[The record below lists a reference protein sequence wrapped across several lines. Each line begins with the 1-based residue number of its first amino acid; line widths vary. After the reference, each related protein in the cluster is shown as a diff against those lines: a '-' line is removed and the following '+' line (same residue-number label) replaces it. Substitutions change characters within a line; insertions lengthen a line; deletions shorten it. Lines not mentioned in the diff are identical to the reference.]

1 MAIPDFQSFLLPV
14 LQFAATRD
22 VRVRDLLDPISEK
35 FNLTEEDRNAPLP
48 SGKRTVVA
56 SRLYWALYYLARAG
70 MLDNNTRGV
79 YSITPTGRELL
90 DRGLERI
97 TAKILREESLDFAAF
112 YQNQNKLDDSTDSG
126 KSDESA
132 EGFTEVAVENPEETL
147 DHAYGVLCNA
157 LKEQL
162 LQRVDALTPVEFEH
176 LIIALVRGLGY
187 CGERGSVKHIGGPGD
202 GGVDG
207 VVFQDRLELER
218 VYLQAKKFRSD
229 HKIDTG
235 TMNAFV
241 GALAVKKAQKG
252 VFVTTSFFTPSA
264 EAIAHDSPYRI
275 ALIDRNKLGD
285 LMFDCDIGIQAKQ
298 DSKAYVL
305 KEIDGDFFDDLGER

>member
-1 MAIPDFQSFLLPV
+1 MAIPDFQSFLLPA
-14 LQFAATRD
+14 LQLASKQD
-22 VRVRDLLDPISEK
+22 VRVRDSLDFISDT
-35 FNLTEEDRNAPLP
+35 FDLTEEDREALLP

-56 SRLYWALYYLARAG
+56 SRLSWALYYLARAG
-70 MLDNNTRGV
+70 MLANNTRGV
-79 YSITPTGRELL
+79 YSITSKGRALL
-90 DRGLERI
+90 ERGLERI
-97 TAKILREESLDFAAF
+97 TAKILREESPDFAA
-112 YQNQNKLDDSTDSG
+112 YHQSKPEDSTDSSKNDG
-126 KSDESA
+126 SEDSA
-132 EGFTEVAVENPEETL
+132 ENVAVENPEETL
-147 DHAYGVLCNA
+147 DHAYGLLCNA

-176 LIIALVRGLGY
+176 LIIALIRGLGY

-218 VYLQAKKFRSD
+218 VYLQAKKYHPD